1 MKKLVIRE
9 KLDGLFFLSVDGTEV
24 VDVVGYTVDWQAG
37 RMGTVTLKLLV
48 KDEVD
53 MEIEKP

>member
-24 VDVVGYTVDWQAG
+24 VDVVGYTVDWQLE